1 MLRGISPEV
10 TGKKG
15 RSQMHD
21 KIVSDPAIM
30 MGKPT
35 VRGTRITVELLLR
48 KLGHGVTV
56 EQLLEDYP
64 HVTRDDILAAQA
76 YAADYL
82 AGEKIEAAE

>member
-1 MLRGISPEV
+1 
-10 TGKKG
+10 
-15 RSQMHD
+15 MHD
-21 KIVSDPAIM
+21 RIVSDPTIM

-48 KLGHGVTV
+48 KMGHGVSV

-64 HVTRDDILAAQA
+64 HVTKEDILAAQA
-76 YAADYL
+76 YAADYM